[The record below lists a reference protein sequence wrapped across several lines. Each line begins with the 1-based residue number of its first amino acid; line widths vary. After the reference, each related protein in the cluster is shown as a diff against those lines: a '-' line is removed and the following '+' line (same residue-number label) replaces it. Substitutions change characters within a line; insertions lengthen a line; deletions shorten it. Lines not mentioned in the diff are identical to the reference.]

1 VSHDPRA
8 REQVILR
15 FAPLA
20 EHWARRFAGS
30 RESAEDLSQVA
41 HLGLIQAVDRYD
53 DRRNARFSTFASA
66 TITGELKHHLRDRT
80 WPLGVPRRIKE
91 AALEVREVER
101 RLAQEVGA
109 EPSADEVAEAIG
121 VSPEVVEEARG
132 VTDASSTASLD
143 AVSEDGTTLEPPWRD
158 DVGVER
164 ADAWMEAA
172 SKIRRL
178 PDRER
183 TVLYLSFFEGKTQS
197 EIGRE
202 IGVSQ
207 MHVSR
212 LRERALARVRA
223 ALSSRERRPH
233 PRPATPSNGA

>member
-1 VSHDPRA
+1 M
-8 REQVILR
+8 ILR
-15 FAPLA
+15 FGPLA

-30 RESAEDLSQVA
+30 RESAEDLRQVA

-53 DRRNARFSTFASA
+53 DKRNARFSTFASA

-80 WPLGVPRRIKE
+80 WPVGVPRPLKE
-91 AALEVREVER
+91 AALEVRDAER
-101 RLAQEVGA
+101 RLTQEVGA

-121 VSPEVVEEARG
+121 VSPEIVVEARG
-132 VTDASSTASLD
+132 AADASATASLD
-143 AVSEDGTTLEPPWRD
+143 AVSEDGTTLEPPGAED
-158 DVGVER
+158 AEIER
-164 ADAWMEAA
+164 AEDWVEAA

-223 ALSSRERRPH
+223 SI
-233 PRPATPSNGA
+233 TD